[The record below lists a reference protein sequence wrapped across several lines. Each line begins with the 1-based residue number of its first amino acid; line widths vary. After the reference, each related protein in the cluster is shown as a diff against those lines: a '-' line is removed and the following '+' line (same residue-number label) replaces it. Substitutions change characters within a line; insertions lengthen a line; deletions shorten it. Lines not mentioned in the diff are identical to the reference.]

1 MGTKSIENK
10 AFYVV
15 DAPIKHYIYRA
26 LRIFYIKFF
35 PWRCSF
41 HDIHF
46 VKSWH
51 SQKQPSRVVLKKRCS
66 ENMQQIYR
74 RTPMPKFLCNFI
86 EIALR
91 HGCSLVNL
99 LYISRTS
106 FLRTWLLLA
115 ILTNP
120 HFLATLFIL
129 RNVHWKTCSICT
141 RFLSYQIIYWNILSR
156 FVINCSPMETDILS
170 DRSEIREGYAVK
182 SFFQSI
188 SWNMK
193 NFHEI
198 LLL

>member
-1 MGTKSIENK
+1 MENLYPQRFWYREKVHGKLPKNEANNKVKMGTKSIENK

-99 LYISRTS
+99 LRIFR
-106 FLRTWLLLA
+106 
-115 ILTNP
+115 
-120 HFLATLFIL
+120 TLFPRNTSRWLFLHSVNVIL
-129 RNVHWKTCSICT
+129 ENRK
-141 RFLSYQIIYWNILSR
+141 RFSGFSQINWL
-156 FVINCSPMETDILS
+156 VPMWWAT
-170 DRSEIREGYAVK
+170 
-182 SFFQSI
+182 
-188 SWNMK
+188 
-193 NFHEI
+193 
-198 LLL
+198 

>member
-1 MGTKSIENK
+1 MRGHRNKDIKCRSSRPFVFLGKGILKMCGKSTGKHPCQN
-10 AFYVV
+10 
-15 DAPIKHYIYRA
+15 PIS
-26 LRIFYIKFF
+26 IK
-35 PWRCSF
+35 
-41 HDIHF
+41 
-46 VKSWH
+46 
-51 SQKQPSRVVLKKRCS
+51 L
-66 ENMQQIYR
+66 
-74 RTPMPKFLCNFI
+74 LCNFI

-120 HFLATLFIL
+120 QFPATLFIL

-141 RFLSYQIIYWNILSR
+141 RFLSYQIIYWSILSR